1 MSIAGAPAWEE
12 TMKRLVVVAAIF
24 AGLVPLAACAQWAP
38 KMPIRIVVPFAP
50 GGPTDITARHL
61 ARKLSEVLGQPVI
74 VDNRGGA
81 NGMIGAEIV
90 AKSKPD
96 GYTLLMPT
104 SSTMAINPAVYEKMP
119 YDPVKDF
126 APITPVVA
134 APVLLFVTPSLPA
147 RSVKELIAIAKAR
160 PGELVFA
167 SSGAGS
173 NTHIALELFRDQAG
187 IKVVHVPYKGAGPAV
202 TDVIGGQAQAM
213 FADLPVLTPFL
224 RSGRLRALAVA
235 GFDRTPLFPD
245 IPAMKELGFPRFN
258 ARQWYAVFAPAGTPR
273 EIVMRL
279 NEVIRQ
285 SVAAPDLR
293 DRLTEIGADIFT
305 LSPEE
310 FAAFVKSEIER
321 WRVIVRKYGIVLE
334 P

>member
-1 MSIAGAPAWEE
+1 
-12 TMKRLVVVAAIF
+12 
-24 AGLVPLAACAQWAP
+24 
-38 KMPIRIVVPFAP
+38 
-50 GGPTDITARHL
+50 
-61 ARKLSEVLGQPVI
+61 
-74 VDNRGGA
+74 
-81 NGMIGAEIV
+81 
-90 AKSKPD
+90 
-96 GYTLLMPT
+96 
-104 SSTMAINPAVYEKMP
+104 MAINPAVYEKMP

-147 RSVKELIAIAKAR
+147 KSVKELIAIAKAR

-279 NEVIRQ
+279 NEAIRQ
-285 SVAAPDLR
+285 SVAAPELR

-321 WRVIVRKYGIVLE
+321 WQVIVRNYGIVLE

>member
-1 MSIAGAPAWEE
+1 M
-12 TMKRLVVVAAIF
+12 MRHLVVIAAVS
-24 AGLVPLAACAQWAP
+24 AGLVPPVACAQWVP
-38 KMPIRIVVPFAP
+38 KAPIRIVVPFAP

-61 ARKLSEVLGQPVI
+61 ARKLTDMLGQPVI

-147 RSVKELIAIAKAR
+147 RSVRELIAIARAR

-187 IKVVHVPYKGAGPAV
+187 IKVTHVPYKGAGPAIV
-202 TDVIGGQAQAM
+202 DVIGGQAQAM
-213 FADLPVLTPFL
+213 FADLPVLAPHIK
-224 RSGRLRALAVA
+224 SGRLRALAVA
-235 GFDRTPLFPD
+235 GFDRTPMFPEV
-245 IPAMKELGFPRFN
+245 PALKELGYPRFN
-258 ARQWYAVFAPAGTPR
+258 ARQWYGVFAPAATPK
-273 EIVMRL
+273 EIVTRL
-279 NEVIRQ
+279 NEAIRQ
-285 SVAAPDLR
+285 SVASPDLR
-293 DRLTEIGADIFT
+293 DALAAIGADVFVS
-305 LSPEE
+305 SPEE
-310 FAAFVKSEIER
+310 FGIFVKAEIER
-321 WRVIVRKYGIVLE
+321 WGAIIKKYGIKLE
-334 P
+334 Q